1 MDASY
6 GEIVTMLEGYFDG
19 FYESDVDKLKGV
31 FHPSCHLISATDG
44 PLADDDMDTVYA
56 RVAARTPPAAANQKR
71 LDRVLSI
78 DRSGPES
85 ALAKVQIAIGPK
97 LFTDYLNLLQID
109 GRWRIV
115 SKIYTYIPIAVE
127 TEVAQAAE

>member
-19 FYESDVDKLKGV
+19 FYECDVDKLKGV
-31 FHPSCHLISATDG
+31 FHPNCHLMSATDG

-56 RVAARTPPAAANQKR
+56 RVAGRTSPAAANQKR